1 MPHTSLNF
9 SFWELQAVREKL
21 TGGPGS
27 PGWPCGP
34 RGPGSPYRNVFF
46 KKALKYLYEKL
57 YGHISLVGHL
67 YRIYTTPFFIG
78 SKEPVQRPAGFLL
91 NPSAA

>member
-46 KKALKYLYEKL
+46 LKSVK
-57 YGHISLVGHL
+57 ISV
-67 YRIYTTPFFIG
+67 
-78 SKEPVQRPAGFLL
+78 
-91 NPSAA
+91 